1 MNCARIRR
9 GLLRSGP
16 AAGSSPADPH
26 QPVAAHLR
34 HCAACRRFAE
44 RLETARQGLRRHHAG
59 IEPDA
64 AFASRLSRRL
74 ATDTP
79 TDLGRTALRL
89 LPLSV
94 AVLLLLFLIS
104 TQTTPLA
111 EPAATVTT
119 TEDAYLTWVL
129 AADEENS

>member
-1 MNCARIRR
+1 MSCARIRQ
-9 GLLRSGP
+9 GLMQSDG
-16 AAGSSPADPH
+16 H

-44 RLETARQGLRRHHAG
+44 RLQTTRQGLRRHHAG

-64 AFASRLSRRL
+64 AFAARVGRHL
-74 ATDTP
+74 ANDTP
-79 TDLGRTALRL
+79 TNLGRTALRL
-89 LPLSV
+89 LPLSA

-104 TQTTPLA
+104 TQTTPLP
-111 EPAATVTT
+111 EPAATITT